1 MEFFDTAQLPL
12 AISNSFHANW
22 WPLLRLLK
30 RFPNHFEKPSV
41 KFFKGHS
48 KRPKVKVQ
56 SNFDL
61 VTVNLVTILDLVTF
75 FGRPIFY
82 VVKTVD
88 LVTFWKI
95 LEP

>member
-1 MEFFDTAQLPL
+1 MT
-12 AISNSFHANW
+12 N
-22 WPLLRLLK
+22 
-30 RFPNHFEKPSV
+30 
-41 KFFKGHS
+41 
-48 KRPKVKVQ
+48 PKCFRKKLGVPALQVQ

-61 VTVNLVTILDLVTF
+61 VTVNLKTTLDLVTF